1 MQPKKIKTY
10 KGRNE
15 GVKKERISKR
25 INKELWAIRAKIW
38 EINQSQLFNQI
49 INWSKISFN
58 KKEKKSFN
66 QKKRWI
72 RTDKIHP
79 QPTKSTASKIRVILQ
94 RYE

>member
-38 EINQSQLFNQI
+38 EINQSQLFNQT

-58 KKEKKSFN
+58 KKEKK
-66 QKKRWI
+66 I
-72 RTDKIHP
+72 I
-79 QPTKSTASKIRVILQ
+79 QPK
-94 RYE
+94 EEMD